1 MVTARDVEYQ
11 VNGATMRG
19 RLAVPDGDGTRP
31 AVLVAHEGNGLDEHQ
46 RYRPD
51 RLAELGYVAFAL
63 DYHGDGRVYTE
74 PSEILDR
81 LAILGA
87 DLDQLRALGF
97 AGLDVLTSEPRTD
110 TTKLAAVGY
119 CFGGTMVLEMAR
131 AGADLKAVVG
141 MHPGLTPSRPAD
153 SRTITGKVLVCLGS
167 DDPLVPVEQRV
178 AFEEDM
184 RAAGVDWRMYLYGG
198 VAHSFTHPRTLDPDA
213 QVLPGIRYDQTADRL
228 SWRAMLELFDEVF
241 GADSR

>member
-11 VNGATMRG
+11 VNGVTMRG

-31 AVLVAHEGNGLDEHQ
+31 AVLIAHEGNGLDDYQ
-46 RYRPD
+46 RSRPD

-74 PSEILDR
+74 PSEMLDR
-81 LAILGA
+81 IGTLGA
-87 DLDQLRALGF
+87 DLDQVRALGF

-110 TTKLAAVGY
+110 PTKLAAVGY

-131 AGADLKAVVG
+131 AGADLKAIVG

-153 SRTITGKVLVCLGS
+153 SVNITGKVLICLGS
-167 DDPLVPVEQRV
+167 EDPVVPVAQRV

-184 RAAGVDWRMYLYGG
+184 RAAGVDWRMHLYGG
-198 VAHSFTHPRTLDPDA
+198 VVHSFTHPRTVDPDVR
-213 QVLPGIRYDQTADRL
+213 VLPGIRYDETADRL

-241 GADSR
+241 G

>member
-11 VNGATMRG
+11 VNGVTMRG

-31 AVLVAHEGNGLDEHQ
+31 AVLIAHEGNGLDDYQ
-46 RYRPD
+46 RSRPD

-74 PSEILDR
+74 PSEMLDR
-81 LAILGA
+81 IGTLGA
-87 DLDQLRALGF
+87 DLDQVRALGF

-110 TTKLAAVGY
+110 PTKLAAVGY

-153 SRTITGKVLVCLGS
+153 SVNITGKVLICLGS
-167 DDPLVPVEQRV
+167 EDPVVPVAQRV

-184 RAAGVDWRMYLYGG
+184 RAAGVDWRMHLYGG
-198 VAHSFTHPRTLDPDA
+198 VVHSFTHPRTVDPDVR
-213 QVLPGIRYDQTADRL
+213 VLPGIRYDETADRL

-241 GADSR
+241 G